1 MEGLNEVLDEMLFFL
16 SKKENG
22 FIINSGR
29 EDFGVKDEFS
39 VPKGFFEWLVHD
51 YKINDKY
58 ILDIL
63 KENKEIDPEVY
74 KGIKDSYISV
84 FDIIKTKN
92 NVILKDIFSG
102 NDFKLLE
109 DLNIDDGGILLT
121 RVYPYKDGYL
131 LLENQ
136 SYSESFKTTFKK
148 SILEKYNEYCAVY
161 EPMDIEEFIKSKS
174 LLVYKFY
181 EVVENVIEADQDQ
194 EDLYVYQGTFMI
206 QDMDKFND
214 IIKGLDYIKFDD
226 EYESERI
233 YKVYDD
239 SATSIL
245 AEMVITLKKIEI
257 ECSSKDY
264 LDAVCQMLDESFA
277 NSIVHVKNEVL
288 SIDDIL

>member
-1 MEGLNEVLDEMLFFL
+1 MEGLNEILDEMLFFL

-29 EDFGVKDEFS
+29 EAFGVKDEFD
-39 VPKGFFEWLVHD
+39 VPKGFFDWLVHD
-51 YKINDKY
+51 YKINGKH

-63 KENKEIDPEVY
+63 KENKEIDCEVY
-74 KGIKDSYISV
+74 EGIKNSYISV
-84 FDIIKTKN
+84 FNIIKTKN
-92 NVILKDIFSG
+92 NVILKDIFTG
-102 NDFKLLE
+102 NDFRLLE
-109 DLNIDDGGILLT
+109 DLNIDDEGILLT

-136 SYSESFKTTFKK
+136 AYADSFKSTFKK

-181 EVVENVIEADQDQ
+181 EVVENVIEEEHNHDDY
-194 EDLYVYQGTFMI
+194 YVYQGTFMI

-214 IIKGLDYIKFDD
+214 IIKKLDFVKFDD
-226 EYESERI
+226 EFDSERI
-233 YKVYDD
+233 YSVYD
-239 SATSIL
+239 SSISNIL
-245 AEMVITLKKIEI
+245 AEMVIKLKTIEI
-257 ECSSKDY
+257 ECSAKEY
-264 LDAVCQMLDESFA
+264 LDTVCQMLEEAFES
-277 NSIVHVKNEVL
+277 SIVHVKNEVL